1 MLRSTGR
8 LWGIA
13 AASIVGMVSVASL
26 DLRTQYQTA
35 MDDQRHALTQL
46 SRVLAEDT
54 SRYASVVDL
63 VLRDVQSRIADRG
76 IVSPQQFRD
85 DLAGA
90 ATFDLL
96 RSRVRDLSQASAIT
110 LIDATGRLVN
120 FSRAWPPPVL
130 DVHDRDFFQYFATH
144 DDAAPFLGSVERSRI
159 SHALTLFM
167 ARRIDGPHGEF
178 LGVVVG
184 ALDIADL
191 TGRYQAVLTQSGEL
205 ITLLRRD
212 GLVLARYPNGDSAVG
227 QRLPPD
233 SAWYRV
239 VAAGGGTYASPG
251 YLGPGPLIVSAS
263 PVSGYGLV
271 VDFTIEKSLALAG
284 WRHQAIVTA
293 AAVLA
298 ASVGIVSLFGVIA
311 GQFRRLQRAAEALR
325 AGERRVRDLAE
336 TGSDWF
342 WEQDADLRFIWISA
356 ELPVWRPEDQSY
368 IGQTRWHRAGADPT
382 DPHWAAHKAILEARR
397 PFRDFRYHRLDRDGR
412 ELHVSISGNPVY
424 DDAGRF
430 IGYRGTGRDVTAGMQ
445 SQEEL
450 RQAKEQAEA
459 ASRVKTE
466 FLATMTHELR
476 TPLNA
481 IIGFS
486 ELIRD
491 QPFGGAGALSG
502 AQSGAQSSA
511 QSGAQSGALSG
522 AQSGARY
529 AEYAREILVSGH
541 QLLTV
546 INDVL
551 ELSKI
556 EAGRYE
562 LTDEPIDL
570 GEVLR
575 SSTAPLISR
584 AAAGQVQLCFSA
596 APSNEPEAGPRR
608 PPKTPLGGGL
618 SEGPSKVPPNAA
630 PQDASAGTRGQI
642 PQGTTEV
649 IPTVPPEGTPERI
662 PGEIPEVIP
671 GGIIVLADPRAVR
684 QVVLNVLDNAVKFT
698 PPGGTVTA
706 RIAAT
711 DDDVAVV
718 VTDTG
723 IGIDPAALRHLF
735 EPFHQADSSIS
746 RRFGGS
752 GLGLAIGR
760 RLMLLHGGRLTVD
773 STPGKGTEV
782 RIVFPRQRVLVAPGV
797 AARPG
802 GRATPS
808 GEDWASPVDDRRTA

>member
-1 MLRSTGR
+1 
-8 LWGIA
+8 
-13 AASIVGMVSVASL
+13 MVSVASL
-26 DLRTQYQTA
+26 DLRSQYQTA
-35 MDDQRHALTQL
+35 MDNQRHALTQL

-63 VLRDVQSRIADRG
+63 VLRDVQSHIADLG
-76 IVSPQQFRD
+76 IVSPQQFRE
-85 DLAGA
+85 DLAGKA
-90 ATFDLL
+90 IFDLL

-130 DVHDRDFFQYFATH
+130 DAHDRDFFQYLGAH
-144 DDAAPFLGSVERSRI
+144 DDPAPYLGAVERGRI

-191 TGRYQAVLTQSGEL
+191 TGRYQTVLTQSGQA

-212 GLVLARYPNGDSAVG
+212 GLVLARYPNGDAAVG
-227 QRLPPD
+227 LRLPPE

-239 VAAGGGTYASPG
+239 IAAGGGTYSSPG

-271 VDFTIEKSLALAG
+271 VDVTIDESLALAG
-284 WRHQAIVTA
+284 WWHQAIVTA

-298 ASVGIVSLFGVIA
+298 ASIGMVSLFGVIA
-311 GQFRRLQRAAEALR
+311 TQFRRLQRAAEALR
-325 AGERRVRDLAE
+325 IGERRVRDLAE

-342 WEQDADLRFIWISA
+342 WEQDADLRFNWISTDS
-356 ELPVWRPEDQSY
+356 PVRRPEDQSY
-368 IGQTRWHRAGADPT
+368 IGQTRWDRAGADQT
-382 DPHWAAHKAILEARR
+382 DPPWAAHKADLEARR
-397 PFRDFRYHRLDRDGR
+397 AFRDFRYHRLDRDGH

-424 DDAGRF
+424 DDAGQF
-430 IGYRGTGRDVTAGMQ
+430 IGYRGTGRDVTAGMRA
-445 SQEEL
+445 QEEL
-450 RQAKEQAEA
+450 REAKEQAEA
-459 ASRVKTE
+459 ASRVKSE

-491 QPFGGAGALSG
+491 QPLGASG
-502 AQSGAQSSA
+502 TQ
-511 QSGAQSGALSG
+511 
-522 AQSGARY
+522 Y
-529 AEYAREILVSGH
+529 AEYAMEIHASGR
-541 QLLTV
+541 QLLAV

-562 LTDEPIDL
+562 LSDEPVDL

-575 SSTAPLISR
+575 SSSAPLITR
-584 AAAGQVQLCFSA
+584 AAEAQVRLAFA
-596 APSNEPEAGPRR
+596 VDPSGGPRR
-608 PPKTPLGGGL
+608 PPKTPAGGGP
-618 SEGPSKVPPNAA
+618 SEAPPDAPPDGGPDGA
-630 PQDASAGTRGQI
+630 PEDAPAGKSAGTPEEI
-642 PQGTTEV
+642 PQR
-649 IPTVPPEGTPERI
+649 IPQAIPEG
-662 PGEIPEVIP
+662 IPE
-671 GGIIVLADPRAVR
+671 GIIVLADPRAVR
-684 QVVLNVLDNAVKFT
+684 RVTLNVLDNAVKFT
-698 PPGGTVTA
+698 PAGGTVTA
-706 RIAAT
+706 RIEAT

-718 VTDTG
+718 VRDTG

-735 EPFHQADSSIS
+735 QPFHQADSSIT
-746 RRFGGS
+746 RPFGGS
-752 GLGLAIGR
+752 GLGLAISQ

-782 RIVFPRQRVLVAPGV
+782 RIVFPRQRILAT
-797 AARPG
+797 PG
-802 GRATPS
+802 GR
-808 GEDWASPVDDRRTA
+808 DHASPVGGGQSA